1 MEKMSGESMNL
12 LNENIEKLKALFPEI
27 VTDGKIDFDM
37 LKTLLGEEVDASNEK
52 YSFNWVGKRNCI
64 KFAQTPSTGTL
75 IPCREKSVDFDN
87 TQNIYIEGDNVE
99 ALKLL
104 QKTYFGKIKMIYID
118 PPYNTGNDFVYHDDY
133 KDSIENYKKITGQQ
147 ATANPETN
155 GRFHTDWLNMMYP
168 RLKLAKDLLSD
179 DGVIFISID
188 DHEVDNLKKVCEE
201 IFGESNYVANL
212 VWQKKTGAAD
222 AVNIATITE
231 NIIVYAKELHSIE
244 FRKNTEAHDDNRYK
258 YKDEYFAERG
268 PFYYDNLDRG
278 TLGYHETLDYGIE
291 TPDGTLA
298 FPNGRTKQFNDGW
311 RWKWGKEKMAWG
323 IKNGFIELQKAPNKP
338 CGGVFIIKYTLM

>member
-12 LNENIEKLKALFPEI
+12 LNGNIEKLKALFPEI

-168 RLKLAKDLLSD
+168 RLKLAKDLLTD
-179 DGVIFISID
+179 DGVILISINSY
-188 DHEVDNLKKVCEE
+188 EAENLGKMCNE
-201 IFGESNYVANL
+201 IFGESNCICRFG
-212 VWQKKTGAAD
+212 WETKKAAQGM
-222 AVNIATITE
+222 TTE
-231 NIIVYAKELHSIE
+231 NMVVDNQESIYVYAKNKTLFK
-244 FRKNTEAHDDNRYK
+244 FR
-258 YKDEYFAERG
+258 G
-268 PFYYDNLDRG
+268 LDRDEENG
-278 TLGYHETLDYGIE
+278 FSNPDNDPRGLWKRQYLQRLGQGLPTRTIVDPQNGNVFSFE
-291 TPDGTLA
+291 TPYTQDKL
-298 FPNGRTKQFNDGW
+298 N
-311 RWKWGKEKMAWG
+311 RW
-323 IKNGFIELQKAPNKP
+323 IK
-338 CGGVFIIKYTLM
+338 